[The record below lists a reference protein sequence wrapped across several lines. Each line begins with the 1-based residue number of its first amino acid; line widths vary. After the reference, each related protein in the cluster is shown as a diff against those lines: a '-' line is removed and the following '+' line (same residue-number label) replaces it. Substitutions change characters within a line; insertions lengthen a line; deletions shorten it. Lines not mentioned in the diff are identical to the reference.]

1 MAVEEAPSTNAPVA
15 PNSGVLTPRTAEN
28 EHWTPET
35 VLSTLPHRPETQST
49 SPIPFFHMLERLKTT
64 KREGWRRFG
73 LNHAESIGD
82 HMYRMAIITLMCPP
96 ALASRL
102 DLSRCTRMALVHD
115 MAEALVGDITP
126 MDNVVKSEK
135 SRREAETM
143 DYFCEQLLGK
153 VGGGLAGE
161 EIKKVWWEYE
171 LDETLEAHFVHDV
184 DKMEL
189 LLQMVEYERSAEGRL
204 DLGEFSRVSAKIVL
218 PEIKEW
224 AQGVLKEREAF
235 WAERGVKASWMED
248 VEGKKVAEQDQ
259 YYGAKKEEANGSKE

>member
-1 MAVEEAPSTNAPVA
+1 
-15 PNSGVLTPRTAEN
+15 
-28 EHWTPET
+28 
-35 VLSTLPHRPETQST
+35 
-49 SPIPFFHMLERLKTT
+49 MLERLKTT
-64 KREGWRRFG
+64 KREGWRRFDITHG
-73 LNHAESIGD
+73 ESIGD
-82 HMYRMAIITLMCPP
+82 HMYRMAIITLLCPP
-96 ALASRL
+96 TLAAKL

-126 MDNVVKSEK
+126 MDRIAKSEK

-153 VGGGLAGE
+153 VGGGLQGE

-189 LLQMVEYERSAEGRL
+189 LLQMVEYERGAEGRL
-204 DLGEFSRVSAKIVL
+204 DLGEFSRVAAKVQL
-218 PEIKEW
+218 PEVREW

-235 WAERGVKASWMED
+235 WKEKGIKATWMGD
-248 VEGKKVAEQDQ
+248 VEGEKVEEQNQ
-259 YYGAKKEEANGSKE
+259 YYGVKKEEANGSKE